1 MLDMKAILVM
11 LAFAAVSVA
20 VVFVGSWS
28 LNLQV
33 GTRTV
38 LEPYYSKE
46 TVAWEGNVIHE
57 GTAYTL
63 GFRWPPRSR
72 VTQVQ
77 YRLKNLDSIQ
87 GRFIVGVVFDNGQV
101 SKTVQRYV
109 DLAPAQEATPIFN
122 SPLPGTST
130 YRINVTEPSKL
141 ISREREVTIPLTLG
155 DLVFD
160 R

>member
-1 MLDMKAILVM
+1 MKVILVM
-11 LAFAAVSVA
+11 LGIAVALVA
-20 VVFVGSWS
+20 VVFVGSWF
-28 LNLQV
+28 LNLPV
-33 GTRTV
+33 GTQTV
-38 LEPYYSKE
+38 LEPYYSEE

-63 GFRWPPRSR
+63 GFRWPPGSR

-101 SKTVQRYV
+101 SKAVQRYV
-109 DLAPAQEATPIFN
+109 DLAPAQEATPIFT

-130 YRINVTEPSKL
+130 YRINVSEPKKL
-141 ISREREVTIPLTLG
+141 ISREREVAIPLTLG
-155 DLVFD
+155 DLLFG